1 MKKTITVG
9 IVLFVIGA
17 LVGFGADRV
26 YMKKKSAANDRQ
38 ADQENAENKQDAG
51 TESGADVAAGD
62 SGGESGEKQE
72 PGMSANDMPGAAAGV
87 SLTGQ
92 IGTPIGQNSVSVE
105 DQKPGSL
112 VTVQSFTLGTDGWV
126 VIHDDVGSKPGH
138 ILGAH
143 RFNVGTY
150 TGQNVELLKG
160 TEKGSV
166 YYVMLHA
173 DDGDRQFDYRVDLPL
188 KDETG
193 NMVMMRFVATSK
205 VVQ

>member
-9 IVLFVIGA
+9 IVLFIIGG
-17 LVGFGADRV
+17 LVGFGADRA

-38 ADQENAENKQDAG
+38 ADQKNAENKQDAG
-51 TESGADVAAGD
+51 TESGADMAAGD
-62 SGGESGEKQE
+62 SG
-72 PGMSANDMPGAAAGV
+72 GMSANDMPGGATGV

-92 IGTPIGQNSVSVE
+92 ISAGLPTGQPGAGRNAVSVE
-105 DQKPGSL
+105 DQKPGNNVIVESL
-112 VTVQSFTLGTDGWV
+112 TFAVTGWA
-126 VIHDDVGSKPGH
+126 VIHDDNNGKPGH

-160 TEKGSV
+160 TEEGKV
-166 YYVMLHA
+166 YYAMLHA

-205 VVQ
+205 AVQ